1 MESLD
6 FADRQR
12 SYQLF
17 DLQGRLMRQNAIYQN
32 ETQIN
37 LSYLSSSTYLLLVYS
52 DNQMTKSFKIIKIK
66 TTKNET
72 DIYPLL
78 LVTVT
83 LSSFAQ
89 APEKMSYQAI
99 MRRQDGN
106 LVKNS
111 NVSLKIIVR
120 KGAANG
126 SAVYQE
132 THNVVSNSNGLVSL
146 EIEQE
151 QLH

>member
-1 MESLD
+1 VPDITIEPKTEIFYFPNPTTDYVTINMESLD

-66 TTKNET
+66 TTK
-72 DIYPLL
+72 
-78 LVTVT
+78 
-83 LSSFAQ
+83 Q
-89 APEKMSYQAI
+89 
-99 MRRQDGN
+99 
-106 LVKNS
+106 
-111 NVSLKIIVR
+111 
-120 KGAANG
+120 
-126 SAVYQE
+126 
-132 THNVVSNSNGLVSL
+132 
-146 EIEQE
+146 
-151 QLH
+151 